1 MTYEEQKQVRIQ
13 ISQMLADAGIN
24 QKTIK
29 EMVRQEIEN
38 KVDREFDRCLKGC
51 IEEERQEMSRKAD
64 AEIQRFFK
72 HGKIDDVVKRALMD
86 KVINVTLEGCSVT
99 PANTDGNKEQQTR
112 DELYSVF

>member
-29 EMVRQEIEN
+29 EMARQEIKN
-38 KVDREFDRCLKGC
+38 KVDREFDRCLKNC

-72 HGKIDDVVKRALMD
+72 HGKIDDVVKHALMD
-86 KVINVTLEGCSVT
+86 KVINVTLEGCSVS
-99 PANTDGNKEQQTR
+99 PANTDGNGGQQTGN
-112 DELYSVF
+112 ELYSVF